1 MHDAKQLVTICK
13 PYIRVAY
20 ISASTPESSE
30 ESSTSESTLSGFS
43 SSLEFSSRGFRLVVD
58 VEGVL
63 ETAMGV

>member
-13 PYIRVAY
+13 PYIRGAY

-43 SSLEFSSRGFRLVVD
+43 SSLEFSSCVFRLVVD